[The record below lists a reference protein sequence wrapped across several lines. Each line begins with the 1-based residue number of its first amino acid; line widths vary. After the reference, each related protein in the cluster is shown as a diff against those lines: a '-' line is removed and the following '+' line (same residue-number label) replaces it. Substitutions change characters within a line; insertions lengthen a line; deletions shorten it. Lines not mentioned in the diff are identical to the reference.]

1 MPHLVVHCS
10 ESVTHLAAPEA
21 IIEAVFEAAA
31 STALFASTGAGG
43 IKVRLEPFRHFRL
56 VEGGDHF
63 VHVFGYIMEGRTVE
77 QKAAL
82 SARVVGAL
90 KRLLPSVEVI
100 SMNVTDF
107 ERASYR
113 NATMVEADDVA
124 G

>member
-10 ESVTHLAAPEA
+10 ESVTHLAAPGA
-21 IIEAVFEAAA
+21 ITDVVFEAAA
-31 STALFASTGAGG
+31 STGLFASTGTGG
-43 IKVRLEPFRHFRL
+43 IKVRLEPFRHYRN
-56 VEGGDHF
+56 VDGGEHF
-63 VHVFGYIMEGRTVE
+63 VHVFGYIMAGRTAE

-82 SARVVGAL
+82 SARVVRAL

-124 G
+124 R